1 MKTRGME
8 TFKQQN
14 VEDFYDVGEELGSG
28 QFAIVKRCTEKSSGL
43 EYAAKFIKK
52 RQSRASRRGVRREE
66 IVREVEVLQQLQH
79 PNVVALHDV
88 YENRTDVVLILELV
102 SGGELFD
109 FLAQKESLSEEE
121 ATQFIKQILDGVEY
135 LHQKS
140 IAHFDLKPENIM
152 LLDRT
157 ASLPRIKIIDF
168 GLAHKIEDGA
178 DFKNI
183 FGTPEFVA
191 PEIVNYEQLGLE
203 ADMWS
208 IGVITYILLS
218 GASPFLGDTKQE
230 TLGNISAMNY
240 DFDEEFFSNTSELA
254 KSFIRQLLEKNTR
267 KRMTIQGALNH
278 PWIKSRNNADDQVS
292 AEKKGEQLKTKR
304 LKEYTIQSHSS
315 MTPNNTYVNF
325 ERFAQVVQDIGAME
339 SGLTEVAG
347 AHHTLQ
353 EDIEALLSIYNEKE
367 SWYKEESE
375 TARKQLSQVH
385 YEFRKVESSRKLL
398 QEDMRGVNACLQS
411 ISTKYQQRQS
421 QLDGLRQEL
430 NSELQWLQGVVSSFH
445 PEAASGS
452 IHASSLSNGVTSG
465 VKQALKELLQ
475 QTCRTDLS
483 PEAGPL
489 PESG

>member
-208 IGVITYILLS
+208 VGVITYILLS

-325 ERFAQVVQDIGAME
+325 ERFAQVVQDIGVME

-430 NSELQWLQGVVSSFH
+430 NSELQWLQEVVSSFH

-483 PEAGPL
+483 PEGGPL